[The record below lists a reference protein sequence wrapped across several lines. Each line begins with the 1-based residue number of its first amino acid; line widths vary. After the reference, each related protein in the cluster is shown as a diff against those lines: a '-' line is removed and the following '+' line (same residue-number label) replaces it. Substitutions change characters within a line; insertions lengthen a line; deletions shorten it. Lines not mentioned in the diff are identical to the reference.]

1 MRSMLLRFGTALV
14 LLLLIA
20 QTAMA
25 ATLEKG
31 SSGSEVTR
39 LQQAL
44 NALGYAVSADGV
56 FGTQT
61 RNAVKTFQADHQ
73 LKVDGKAG
81 SMTQSVLYTLAAQ
94 KGQSAA
100 PAASRTEISLFF
112 I

>member
-44 NALGYAVSADGV
+44 NALPQEETAA
-56 FGTQT
+56 
-61 RNAVKTFQADHQ
+61 NARQYVQEALRLLNDEEEVNG
-73 LKVDGKAG
+73 L
-81 SMTQSVLYTLAAQ
+81 
-94 KGQSAA
+94 
-100 PAASRTEISLFF
+100 
-112 I
+112 